1 MCGRIF
7 YLFEST
13 EKLLEAIN
21 FELKTDIVTELK
33 SADIYPRYNVA
44 PTTNIPIISD
54 SNSLILLPWGFKAGP
69 IQIINARNED
79 IESKK
84 SFKHLIDTNR
94 CVIVCSGY
102 YEWDQKN
109 PKNKKPYSFRPKGH
123 DICFIAGLRNPETNS
138 VVLITREAVD
148 SIAKIHTRMPV
159 ILRSCH
165 LASWLNNN
173 KITFENL
180 KSSIIDEETYK
191 DFIEFQAVNPIVS
204 NARNES
210 PLCLQS
216 YAEYRKEGQNS
227 FFTNRTKKVKLDV
240 E

>member
-1 MCGRIF
+1 MWKNI
-7 YLFEST
+7 LFIWIDGEIIRSNQ
-13 EKLLEAIN
+13 LWI
-21 FELKTDIVTELK
+21 KTDIVTELK

-102 YEWDQKN
+102 YEWDQKIPRTRN
-109 PKNKKPYSFRPKGH
+109 LTHFVPKGH
-123 DICFIAGLRNPETNS
+123 NIFYWDWESKTNS

-191 DFIEFQAVNPIVS
+191 DFYWVPGS
-204 NARNES
+204 K
-210 PLCLQS
+210 S
-216 YAEYRKEGQNS
+216 YS
-227 FFTNRTKKVKLDV
+227 
-240 E
+240 